1 MSMVVYQGRRRA
13 AAWAR
18 LMAGVSVAFVLASC
32 GGTDVAGVGSG
43 GTGIRLASVSYGS
56 ISGFGS
62 VIVNGVRYDDAGAA
76 LSNDDGTAPGPLGL
90 GMVVEVRGDID
101 STGLAGTADAI
112 NVVSEA
118 RGTVVNRSSSGF
130 SLLGLPVRANAST
143 VYDDAASVSDGD
155 YVEVYGIYDRS
166 SGTLTATRIE
176 RRAPG
181 GAFKVRGTVGAVDAV
196 AKRFQLGTITV
207 DYSATLPAPSGLA
220 AGTPVRVHA
229 SGEPVAG
236 MLAATRIDIVT
247 PPALGNVSKLEI
259 EGVIDR
265 FVSLADFSVDGVRVD
280 GAAAAFEGGV
290 ASGLGIGVR
299 VEVEGPVESGIVR
312 ASRIEFEDEEDG
324 EFELKGLVTD
334 FVDVASFRVRGT
346 RVDASG
352 SVRYEGGGAADLR
365 DGACVQVKGKLQ
377 TTPTGSEV
385 LATDIHFE
393 SSCS

>member
-1 MSMVVYQGRRRA
+1 MVVYQGRGRA
-13 AAWAR
+13 AGWAR
-18 LMAGVSVAFVLASC
+18 FTAGLSIALVLASC

-62 VIVNGVRYDDAGAA
+62 VIVNGVRYDDTGAA
-76 LSNDDGTAPGPLGL
+76 LSNDDGTAPGPLAL

-112 NVVSEA
+112 SVVSEA
-118 RGTVVNRSSSGF
+118 RGTVADRSSNGF
-130 SLLGLPVRANAST
+130 SLLGLPVRANANT
-143 VYDDAASVSDGD
+143 VYGDTASVSDGD
-155 YVEVYGIYDRS
+155 HVEVYGIYDRS

-176 RRAPG
+176 RKAPVG
-181 GAFKVRGTVGAVDAV
+181 TFKVRGTVGAVDSV

-207 DYSATLPAPSGLA
+207 DYSATPAATAGLA
-220 AGTPVRVHA
+220 SGTAVRVHA

-236 MLAATRIDIVT
+236 MLAAIRIDVVT
-247 PPALGNVSKLEI
+247 PPALGNVSKVEI

-265 FVSLADFSVDGVRVD
+265 FVSVADFSVDGVRVD
-280 GAAAAFEGGV
+280 GTGARFEDGV
-290 ASGLGIGVR
+290 ASDLGVGIR
-299 VEVEGPVESGIVR
+299 VEVEGPVEAGIVK
-312 ASRIEFEDEEDG
+312 ASSIEFEHEEDG
-324 EFELKGLVTD
+324 EFELKGLVSD
-334 FVDVASFRVRGT
+334 FVDVASFMVRGT

-352 SVRYEGGGAADLR
+352 NVRYEDGGAADLR
-365 DGACVQVKGKLQ
+365 NGACVQVKGKLQ
-377 TTPTGSEV
+377 TTPSGSEV